1 MLWGFRKVRSLF
13 RVTAK
18 RRVLK
23 VLEGLDRERRKRFEE
38 VFSIL
43 KKNPIPF
50 RELDV
55 VKLRGYENTYRIRIG
70 NYRIVYE
77 VLWDEKRII
86 IHFIGRRKAA
96 YRRR

>member
-1 MLWGFRKVRSLF
+1 MFRI
-13 RVTAK
+13 TAK

-23 VLEGLDRERRKRFEE
+23 VLGELDRERRKRFEE

-55 VKLRGYENTYRIRIG
+55 VKLKGYENTYRIRIG
-70 NYRIVYE
+70 DYRIIYE
-77 VLWDEKRII
+77 VLWDEKRVI
-86 IHFIGRRKAA
+86 IHFIGGRKAA
-96 YRRR
+96 YRKR

>member
-1 MLWGFRKVRSLF
+1 MFLF
-13 RVTAK
+13 RITAK

-23 VLEGLDRERRKRFEE
+23 VLEELGRERRKRFEE

-55 VKLRGYENTYRIRIG
+55 VKLKGYENILDFR
-70 NYRIVYE
+70 E
-77 VLWDEKRII
+77 M
-86 IHFIGRRKAA
+86 
-96 YRRR
+96 

>member
-1 MLWGFRKVRSLF
+1 LF

-23 VLEGLDRERRKRFEE
+23 VLEELDRERRKRFEE

-55 VKLRGYENTYRIRIG
+55 VKLKGYENTYRIRIG
-70 NYRIVYE
+70 GYRIVYE
-77 VLWDEKRII
+77 VLWDQKRIL

>member
-1 MLWGFRKVRSLF
+1 MF

-23 VLEGLDRERRKRFEE
+23 VLEELDRERRKRFEE

-55 VKLRGYENTYRIRIG
+55 VKLKGYENTYRIRIG
-70 NYRIVYE
+70 GYRIVYE
-77 VLWDEKRII
+77 VLWDQKRIL

>member
-1 MLWGFRKVRSLF
+1 MFT
-13 RVTAK
+13 VTAK

-23 VLEGLDRERRKRFEE
+23 VLEELDRERRKRFEE

-55 VKLRGYENTYRIRIG
+55 VKLKGYENTYRIRIG
-70 NYRIVYE
+70 DYRIVYE
-77 VLWDEKRII
+77 VLWDEKRIL

>member
-1 MLWGFRKVRSLF
+1 LF
-13 RVTAK
+13 RITAK

-23 VLEGLDRERRKRFEE
+23 VLGELDRERRKRFEE

-55 VKLRGYENTYRIRIG
+55 VKLKGYENTYRIRIG
-70 NYRIVYE
+70 DYRIIYE
-77 VLWDEKRII
+77 VLWDEKRVI
-86 IHFIGRRKAA
+86 IHFIGGRKAA
-96 YRRR
+96 YRKR

>member
-1 MLWGFRKVRSLF
+1 LF

-23 VLEGLDRERRKRFEE
+23 VLEELDRKRKKRFEE

-43 KKNPIPF
+43 KKTPIPF

-55 VKLRGYENTYRIRIG
+55 VKLKGYRNMYRIRVG
-70 NYRIVYE
+70 DYRIVYE
-77 VLWDEKRII
+77 VLWDEKKII

-96 YRRR
+96 YRR